1 MYIAVLL
8 LPIAVSSPSV
18 LCLYLCLTFSVFTG
32 REQPLSVTI
41 YIFLEMADQALVYP
55 CLFLSLASSAFVAR
69 PLFLTCGYLSVLHT
83 GLGLH
88 PRTIAFLPGGS

>member
-55 CLFLSLASSAFVAR
+55 CLFLSLASAFVAR